1 VENDRFVDF
10 YDMLMISPSADR
22 HMVEWAT
29 RLMLARYDPQK
40 SKNPDPQKYQ
50 LVRDAYR
57 TLADPARRAEYDTEL
72 AKQKEPTGQAE
83 LSREP
88 SEDGAEDLV
97 RPKSGA
103 AVAANGSI
111 SQQTFAELKRRRHAV
126 VSLLYKQMVTSP
138 RDPGVG
144 RTEIGRMSDLDVDEL
159 EFTLWFLR
167 EMGLVKATQAGS
179 YTITVAGAQWIE
191 EAGRNSSSSA
201 SEVAT
206 SFQAGL
212 GALGEGVGLNHTNG
226 HAKTPESAKPAAL
239 PPSSETRVASVPAE
253 LPSALPL
260 RH

>member
-57 TLADPARRAEYDTEL
+57 TLADPARRAEYDAEL
-72 AKQKEPTGQAE
+72 ANQREQTSQAG
-83 LSREP
+83 P
-88 SEDGAEDLV
+88 SADASQDGAEDLV
-97 RPKSGA
+97 RLKSGA
-103 AVAANGSI
+103 PLTANGAI
-111 SQQTFAELKRRRHAV
+111 SQQTFTELKRRRHAV
-126 VSLLYKQMVTSP
+126 ASLLYKQMIGNP

-144 RTEIGRMSDLDVDEL
+144 RTEIGRMIDLDVDEL
-159 EFTLWFLR
+159 EVTLWFLR
-167 EMGLVKATQAGS
+167 EMGLVKATQAGA
-179 YTITVAGAQWIE
+179 YTITAAGAVWIE
-191 EAGRNSSSSA
+191 EAGRNASSA

-212 GALGEGVGLNHTNG
+212 GALGEGVGANHTNG
-226 HAKTPESAKPAAL
+226 RAKTPESAKPAAL
-239 PPSSETRVASVPAE
+239 PPSSETRVPSVPAE